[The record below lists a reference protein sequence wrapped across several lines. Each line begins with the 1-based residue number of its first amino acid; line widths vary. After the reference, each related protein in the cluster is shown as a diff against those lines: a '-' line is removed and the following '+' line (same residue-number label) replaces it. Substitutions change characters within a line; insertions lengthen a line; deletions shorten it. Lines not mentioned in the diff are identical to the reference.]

1 MCAMLVC
8 QIAPLKN
15 RKDSVGMLLVNLT
28 LTLTFWSMLKS
39 RCDCVSDK
47 PAETLGSLHLPFG
60 HHQVLGYYQ
69 QWMLPRQT
77 PAPLSLQLFVHLC
90 LCHLCPSSLL
100 AE

>member
-15 RKDSVGMLLVNLT
+15 RKDSVGMVLVNL
-28 LTLTFWSMLKS
+28 MLKS

>member
-1 MCAMLVC
+1 MLVC

-15 RKDSVGMLLVNLT
+15 RKDSVGMVLVNL
-28 LTLTFWSMLKS
+28 MLKS